1 MNKKFLGIKL
11 SVYLTA
17 FLCLIAAFLLWLFVN
32 ISGELSNTGSSALV
46 REYIMSIC

>member
-32 ISGELSNTGSSALV
+32 ISGELTNTDAIAAV
-46 REYIMSIC
+46 REYIMSLC